1 MIEFKI
7 DSEEKVRKLINLLDN
22 DKLTNKTKEALNN
35 LNNLSTDD
43 ELFIISMI
51 TSLAI
56 KGTIPEDYYKDII
69 IKADYSE
76 PDSDRECVLGEQSKE
91 NGKYVSTLYLHNY
104 EEMKSGDIIGFYRS
118 LVTFGHEL
126 YHSRQQLNSENR
138 VLDIPTLLYCLELV
152 LKDKVEHYYEDFYER
167 LYFETEAEAAG
178 FILANNFCDRFN
190 LNEKYD
196 VLDKIKQGYLSI
208 VRPNFNNFKDS
219 NYREKY
225 IKTLIRKIED
235 YKLIDLEILS
245 KYPML
250 RFIFDSDGKLQS
262 ETHFEKLIDVSSG
275 NERDEEREKLC
286 RLLIDISKDF
296 NKTSTKK

>member
-1 MIEFKI
+1 MIEFKL

-22 DKLTNKTKEALNN
+22 DKLTKKTQDALNN

-51 TSLAI
+51 VSLAI

-76 PDSDRECVLGEQSKE
+76 PSSDRKCVFGDQGKE

-126 YHSRQQLNSENR
+126 YHCRQQLNSDNR
-138 VLDIPTLLYCLELV
+138 VLNIPTLLYCLEHI
-152 LKDKVEHYYEDFYER
+152 LKDKTPNFYKDFYER

-196 VLDKIKQGYLSI
+196 ILDKIKQGYLSI

-235 YKLIDLEILS
+235 DNLIDLEILS

-250 RFIFDSDGKLQS
+250 RFIFDNDGKLQS
-262 ETHFEKLIDVSSG
+262 EIHFEKLVDLQI
-275 NERDEEREKLC
+275 NETKEEREKLC
-286 RLLIDISKDF
+286 RLLIDISKDIH
-296 NKTSTKK
+296 KSGIKK